1 MLKELIIS
9 VRAFFLAHRFIMQHR
24 MWKWMILPGI
34 IYAFLFVLGITYFS
48 QTSSAFIE
56 WIILKTGLKSWVD
69 NNDSDL
75 LGFFITMGSFWLWFT
90 IMLFYF
96 ALFKFIFLILFAPV
110 FSYHHLRIT
119 AIQQNIPYLFDWSE
133 YIKLVLRAV
142 KLNLTNLVWQI
153 VYLIP
158 IILVCTIP
166 IIGWFTPIFTI
177 LMEGYFLGYAM
188 LDYGLATENKS
199 RIAAATYVSNH
210 KGLPIANGLVFY
222 LLHLVPIIGWITAP
236 FYALIAAHLNTQEIK
251 DNA

>member
-1 MLKELIIS
+1 LLKELIIS
-9 VRAFFLAHRFIMQHR
+9 VRAYFQAHQFIMQHR

-56 WIILKTGLKSWVD
+56 WIILKTGLKTWVD
-69 NNDSDL
+69 TIDSDL

-96 ALFKFIFLILFAPV
+96 ALFKFLFLILYAPV
-110 FSYHHLRIT
+110 FSYHHLRIA
-119 AIQQNIPYLFDWSE
+119 AIQQEQDFVFDWTQ
-133 YIKLVLRAV
+133 YIKLVLRAIQ
-142 KLNLTNLVWQI
+142 LYITNLVWQV

-210 KGLPIANGLVFY
+210 KGLPIANGLLFY
-222 LLHLVPIIGWITAP
+222 MMHLIPIVGWITAP

>member
-1 MLKELIIS
+1 
-9 VRAFFLAHRFIMQHR
+9 VRAFFLAHKFIMQHR

-69 NNDSDL
+69 ANDSDL

-96 ALFKFIFLILFAPV
+96 ALFKFLFLIIFSPV
-110 FSYHHLRIT
+110 FSYHHLRIA
-119 AIQQNIPYLFDWSE
+119 AIQKNQLFVFEWSAYL
-133 YIKLVLRAV
+133 KLVLRAV
-142 KLNLTNLVWQI
+142 QLNLTNLVWQV

-199 RIAAATYVSNH
+199 RIAAATYVSHH
-210 KGLPIANGLVFY
+210 KGLPIANGLLFY
-222 LLHLVPIIGWITAP
+222 IMHLVPVVGWITAP

>member
-1 MLKELIIS
+1 
-9 VRAFFLAHRFIMQHR
+9 MQHR

-56 WIILKTGLKSWVD
+56 WIILKTGLKTWVD
-69 NNDSDL
+69 TIDSDL

-96 ALFKFIFLILFAPV
+96 ALFKFLFLILYAPV
-110 FSYHHLRIT
+110 FSYHHLRIA
-119 AIQQNIPYLFDWSE
+119 AIQQEQDFVFDWTQ
-133 YIKLVLRAV
+133 YIKLVLRAIQ
-142 KLNLTNLVWQI
+142 LNITNLVWQV

-210 KGLPIANGLVFY
+210 KGLPIANGLLFY
-222 LLHLVPIIGWITAP
+222 MMHLIPIVGWITAP

>member
-1 MLKELIIS
+1 
-9 VRAFFLAHRFIMQHR
+9 
-24 MWKWMILPGI
+24 MILPGI

-48 QTSSAFIE
+48 QTSSSFIE
-56 WIILKTGLKSWVD
+56 WIILRTGLKSWVD
-69 NNDSDL
+69 SNDSDL

-110 FSYHHLRIT
+110 FSYHHLRIA
-119 AIQQNIPYLFDWSE
+119 AIQQNLAFVFNWSE
-133 YIKLVLRAV
+133 YVKLVLRAIQ
-142 KLNLTNLVWQI
+142 LNLTNLVWQI

-177 LMEGYFLGYAM
+177 MMEGYFLGYAM

-199 RIAAATYVSNH
+199 RLAAATYVSNH
-210 KGLPIANGLVFY
+210 KGLPIANGLMFY
-222 LLHLVPIIGWITAP
+222 IMHLIPFIGWVTAP

>member
-1 MLKELIIS
+1 
-9 VRAFFLAHRFIMQHR
+9 MQHR

-56 WIILKTGLKSWVD
+56 WIILKTGLKTWVD
-69 NNDSDL
+69 TIDSDL

-96 ALFKFIFLILFAPV
+96 ALFKFLFLILYAPV
-110 FSYHHLRIT
+110 FSYHHLRIA
-119 AIQQNIPYLFDWSE
+119 AIQQEQDFVFDWTQ
-133 YIKLVLRAV
+133 YIKLVLRAIQ
-142 KLNLTNLVWQI
+142 LYITNLVWQV

-210 KGLPIANGLVFY
+210 KGLPIANGLLFY
-222 LLHLVPIIGWITAP
+222 MMHLIPIVGWITAP

>member
-1 MLKELIIS
+1 
-9 VRAFFLAHRFIMQHR
+9 MQHR

-90 IMLFYF
+90 IMLLYF
-96 ALFKFIFLILFAPV
+96 ALFKFIFLILYAPV
-110 FSYHHLRIT
+110 FSYHHLRIA
-119 AIQQNIPYLFDWSE
+119 AIQQNIPYLFDWSV

-142 KLNLTNLVWQI
+142 KLNLTNLVWQL

-188 LDYGLATENKS
+188 LDFGLATENKS
-199 RIAAATYVSNH
+199 RIAAATYVSKH

>member
-1 MLKELIIS
+1 LLKELIIS
-9 VRAFFLAHRFIMQHR
+9 VRAFFLAHKFIMQHR

-48 QTSSAFIE
+48 QTSSVFIE

-69 NNDSDL
+69 TIDSDI

-96 ALFKFIFLILFAPV
+96 ALFKFLFLIVFAPV
-110 FSYHHLRIT
+110 FSYHHLRIA
-119 AIQQNIPYLFDWSE
+119 AIQQNLPFVFEWSA

-142 KLNLTNLVWQI
+142 QLNLINMVWQI

-177 LMEGYFLGYAM
+177 VIEGYFLGYAM

-210 KGLPIANGLVFY
+210 KGLPIANGIMFY

>member
-1 MLKELIIS
+1 
-9 VRAFFLAHRFIMQHR
+9 
-24 MWKWMILPGI
+24 
-34 IYAFLFVLGITYFS
+34 
-48 QTSSAFIE
+48 
-56 WIILKTGLKSWVD
+56 
-69 NNDSDL
+69 
-75 LGFFITMGSFWLWFT
+75 MGSFWLWFT

-96 ALFKFIFLILFAPV
+96 ALFKFLFLIVFAPV
-110 FSYHHLRIT
+110 FSYHHLRIA
-119 AIQQNIPYLFDWSE
+119 AIQQNLPFVFEWSA

-142 KLNLTNLVWQI
+142 QLNLINMVWQI

-177 LMEGYFLGYAM
+177 VMEGYFLGYAM

-210 KGLPIANGLVFY
+210 KGLPIANGIMFY

>member
-1 MLKELIIS
+1 
-9 VRAFFLAHRFIMQHR
+9 MQHR

-34 IYAFLFVLGITYFS
+34 IYAFLFVIGITYFS

-96 ALFKFIFLILFAPV
+96 ALFKFIFLILLAPV
-110 FSYHHLRIT
+110 FSYHHLRIA

-133 YIKLVLRAV
+133 YIKLVLRAI

-222 LLHLVPIIGWITAP
+222 LLHLMPIIGWITAP